1 MREQFWLYPILA
13 GATVMLIA
21 HPSGLGMFHLVA
33 LATPVLVLI
42 NVGFIVFIA
51 RRHRPKLLGVILSSG
66 FFALLAY
73 AIIQST
79 LHY

>member
-13 GATVMLIA
+13 GVSVMVVA
-21 HPSGLGMFHLVA
+21 HPSGLGMFPLVA
-33 LATPVLVLI
+33 LAAPVLVFI

-66 FFALLAY
+66 FFALLVY

>member
-13 GATVMLIA
+13 GVLAMFIA
-21 HPSGLGMFHLVA
+21 HPDGLGLFPLVA
-33 LATPVLVLI
+33 LAAPVLFLI

-66 FFALLAY
+66 FFGLVVY
-73 AIIQST
+73 AIVQST

>member
-13 GATVMLIA
+13 GVTVMVIA
-21 HPSGLGMFHLVA
+21 HPGGLGMFPLVA
-33 LATPVLVLI
+33 LAAPVLVLI